1 MFVTLLTLFV
11 IKHFIADFVLQFNYM
26 IEEKG
31 RYLATGGV
39 QHSAIHGILTYFIL
53 LYFTNPHTASMLA
66 LLDFVI
72 HYHIDWAKM
81 NLNKK
86 LGWGPNTH
94 EQFWWLLGLDQ
105 FLHAITYILLVSTVI
120 GA

>member
-81 NLNKK
+81 NLSNGLTTDNHKFWIW
-86 LGWGPNTH
+86 LG
-94 EQFWWLLGLDQ
+94 FDQ
-105 FLHAITYILLVSTVI
+105 MLHYLTYILII
-120 GA
+120 GIIL

>member
-11 IKHFIADFVLQFNYM
+11 IKHFIADFLLQFNYM

-81 NLNKK
+81 NLSQGLTTDNHKFWIW
-86 LGWGPNTH
+86 LG
-94 EQFWWLLGLDQ
+94 FDQ
-105 FLHAITYILLVSTVI
+105 MLHYLTYILII
-120 GA
+120 GILL

>member
-81 NLNKK
+81 NLSQGLTTDNHKFWIW
-86 LGWGPNTH
+86 LG
-94 EQFWWLLGLDQ
+94 FDQ
-105 FLHAITYILLVSTVI
+105 MLHYLTYILII
-120 GA
+120 GILL

>member
-11 IKHFIADFVLQFNYM
+11 VKHFIADFLLQFNYM

-31 RYLATGGV
+31 TYLATGGI

-81 NLNKK
+81 NLSRGLTTEDHKFWIW
-86 LGWGPNTH
+86 LG
-94 EQFWWLLGLDQ
+94 FDQ
-105 FLHAITYILLVSTVI
+105 MLHYLTYILII
-120 GA
+120 GILL

>member
-11 IKHFIADFVLQFNYM
+11 VKHFVADFLLQFNYM
-26 IEEKG
+26 IKEKG
-31 RYLATGGV
+31 RYLATGGI

-53 LYFTNPHTASMLA
+53 LYFTNPHTASILS

-81 NLNKK
+81 NINKFG
-86 LGWGPNTH
+86 LP
-94 EQFWWLLGLDQ
+94 LLQMMVL
-105 FLHAITYILLVSTVI
+105 FNI
-120 GA
+120 